1 MLQSN
6 TNKVMM
12 ARRTLF
18 SGSLNLA
25 NDQPNSKLCDEID
38 KRAQKKKKIFCGCY
52 CRSKLSDFLKYS
64 VKSLEGM
71 LRASP

>member
-38 KRAQKKKKIFCGCY
+38 KRAHY